1 MKWVA
6 TVCMT
11 KTRQCHADTH
21 SQQSALGEPRRQE
34 SGWGF
39 MRFVVPLSNVLVCDR
54 LATAV
59 AQGMESLGGFSV
71 SEVADFL
78 AIVVCL
84 GVML

>member
-1 MKWVA
+1 
-6 TVCMT
+6 
-11 KTRQCHADTH
+11 
-21 SQQSALGEPRRQE
+21 
-34 SGWGF
+34 